1 MCDVQ
6 LMRKNQYEEALFR
19 AEDDRFELDMV
30 IECGAS
36 TIQRLQ
42 PLAEKLLALEPDERA
57 NFRIPDGVM
66 GPVHYRSVQKIYG
79 TLELSCAFTN
89 CAVKNFQN
97 FTLLC
102 TTNPSLCERPSTC
115 IRTLVHPLLVCSQV
129 VWCMLSGCH
138 FKLLWAQS
146 PQSMVLEA
154 ASMES
159 QVALTACMH
168 KHSLHFLGCPRVV
181 TKLLLA
187 SLHHMGPERRVAH
200 SYRTVEHS
208 LQQHMLGL

>member
-1 MCDVQ
+1 MNTLLHGIHAIWTRSGLTLECDVQ

-79 TLELSCAFTN
+79 MLELSCAF
-89 CAVKNFQN
+89 KNRSLKNYQN
-97 FTLLC
+97 VTLFC
-102 TTNPSLCERPSTC
+102 TTSPSLCERLFTC
-115 IRTLVHPLLVCSQV
+115 IHAFVYPLLRCSQT
-129 VWCMLSGCH
+129 VWCMVLGSCV
-138 FKLLWAQS
+138 KLLWAES
-146 PQSMVLEA
+146 PQSMVLQG
-154 ASMES
+154 SFTGES
-159 QVALTACMH
+159 SGVHRMVA
-168 KHSLHFLGCPRVV
+168 
-181 TKLLLA
+181 
-187 SLHHMGPERRVAH
+187 
-200 SYRTVEHS
+200 
-208 LQQHMLGL
+208 

>member
-79 TLELSCAFTN
+79 MLELPCAF
-89 CAVKNFQN
+89 KNRSLRSFWN
-97 FTLLC
+97 VIIFC
-102 TTNPSLCERPSTC
+102 TTNPSLSKRSCAYIHS
-115 IRTLVHPLLVCSQV
+115 ILYSLLLCSQV
-129 VWCMLSGCH
+129 VRCTAALFRNCMVHAFRLSCH
-138 FKLLWAQS
+138 KLHWAQS
-146 PQSMVLEA
+146 LQSVVLEA
-154 ASMES
+154 ALLES
-159 QVALTACMH
+159 QIVPTAWVA
-168 KHSLHFLGCPRVV
+168 
-181 TKLLLA
+181 
-187 SLHHMGPERRVAH
+187 
-200 SYRTVEHS
+200 
-208 LQQHMLGL
+208 